1 MNIASNAKEQ
11 KSKGISVRER
21 DNNDENNKRRN
32 RQTNQQRNHQRT
44 IRTEYHL
51 TRFNN
56 DLESKDRE
64 NIKR

>member
-21 DNNDENNKRRN
+21 DNNDENNKQHN
-32 RQTNQQRNHQRT
+32 KQTNQQRNHQRT
-44 IRTEYHL
+44 IWIEYHL
-51 TRFNN
+51 TRFSN

-64 NIKR
+64 NMKR